1 MIELIKANAKFFF
14 ITWGIVLLVN
24 QIFIF
29 GGCLAPYCIVAALPH
44 TGVISAV
51 IVYLNFQEEKEQIRK
66 KDRFNEPQH
75 PAKNEKADPL
85 KEMGDAYE
93 KEIGK
98 AFECKG
104 DFVIYNG
111 LIRGFYDGG
120 VDLIVISPNSQ
131 SINFVQCKNWQNK
144 NMEYRIPPGTEAV
157 EKLEDFI
164 VVNRLAPNTRIPSER
179 DLCEMWGVSRTTLRQ
194 AVDTLVGRGV
204 LYRVN
209 GAGVYVSVG
218 KKNRN
223 MVGVDSMVGELRQQ
237 GSILAKK
244 IISVRKVEATKQISK
259 KLHVLLGQEV
269 YEYILLRKIDDVPC
283 FLETTYLD
291 CERYPDFEKYYTDKT
306 SMGRILKNVYHR
318 KQISGE
324 EHISVTYASEQEAA
338 LLEIIPDSPLFF
350 TSGVVKDEEGVII
363 MYYKQLIRGD
373 KFKLVSRI
381 ESE

>member
-1 MIELIKANAKFFF
+1 
-14 ITWGIVLLVN
+14 
-24 QIFIF
+24 
-29 GGCLAPYCIVAALPH
+29 
-44 TGVISAV
+44 
-51 IVYLNFQEEKEQIRK
+51 
-66 KDRFNEPQH
+66 
-75 PAKNEKADPL
+75 
-85 KEMGDAYE
+85 
-93 KEIGK
+93 
-98 AFECKG
+98 
-104 DFVIYNG
+104 
-111 LIRGFYDGG
+111 
-120 VDLIVISPNSQ
+120 
-131 SINFVQCKNWQNK
+131 
-144 NMEYRIPPGTEAV
+144 MEYRIPPGTEAV

-204 LYRVN
+204 LYRIN

-244 IISVRKVEATKQISK
+244 IISK

-269 YEYILLRKIDDVPC
+269 YEYILLRKIDGVPC

-324 EHISVTYASEQEAA
+324 EHISVTYAGEQEAA

>member
-1 MIELIKANAKFFF
+1 
-14 ITWGIVLLVN
+14 
-24 QIFIF
+24 
-29 GGCLAPYCIVAALPH
+29 
-44 TGVISAV
+44 
-51 IVYLNFQEEKEQIRK
+51 
-66 KDRFNEPQH
+66 
-75 PAKNEKADPL
+75 
-85 KEMGDAYE
+85 
-93 KEIGK
+93 
-98 AFECKG
+98 
-104 DFVIYNG
+104 
-111 LIRGFYDGG
+111 
-120 VDLIVISPNSQ
+120 
-131 SINFVQCKNWQNK
+131 
-144 NMEYRIPPGTEAV
+144 MEYRIPPGTEAV
-157 EKLEDFI
+157 EKLKDFI

-269 YEYILLRKIDDVPC
+269 YEYILLRKIDGVPC

-324 EHISVTYASEQEAA
+324 EHISVTYAGEQEAA

>member
-1 MIELIKANAKFFF
+1 
-14 ITWGIVLLVN
+14 
-24 QIFIF
+24 
-29 GGCLAPYCIVAALPH
+29 
-44 TGVISAV
+44 
-51 IVYLNFQEEKEQIRK
+51 
-66 KDRFNEPQH
+66 
-75 PAKNEKADPL
+75 
-85 KEMGDAYE
+85 
-93 KEIGK
+93 
-98 AFECKG
+98 
-104 DFVIYNG
+104 
-111 LIRGFYDGG
+111 
-120 VDLIVISPNSQ
+120 
-131 SINFVQCKNWQNK
+131 
-144 NMEYRIPPGTEAV
+144 
-157 EKLEDFI
+157 
-164 VVNRLAPNTRIPSER
+164 
-179 DLCEMWGVSRTTLRQ
+179 
-194 AVDTLVGRGV
+194 
-204 LYRVN
+204 
-209 GAGVYVSVG
+209 
-218 KKNRN
+218 
-223 MVGVDSMVGELRQQ
+223 MVGELRQQ

-269 YEYILLRKIDDVPC
+269 YEYILLRKIDGVPC

>member
-1 MIELIKANAKFFF
+1 
-14 ITWGIVLLVN
+14 
-24 QIFIF
+24 
-29 GGCLAPYCIVAALPH
+29 
-44 TGVISAV
+44 
-51 IVYLNFQEEKEQIRK
+51 
-66 KDRFNEPQH
+66 
-75 PAKNEKADPL
+75 
-85 KEMGDAYE
+85 
-93 KEIGK
+93 
-98 AFECKG
+98 
-104 DFVIYNG
+104 
-111 LIRGFYDGG
+111 
-120 VDLIVISPNSQ
+120 
-131 SINFVQCKNWQNK
+131 
-144 NMEYRIPPGTEAV
+144 MEYRIPPGTEAV

-306 SMGRILKNVYHR
+306 SMGRILKNVYHIHR
-318 KQISGE
+318 LFGGLAE
-324 EHISVTYASEQEAA
+324 MDTEAA

>member
-1 MIELIKANAKFFF
+1 
-14 ITWGIVLLVN
+14 
-24 QIFIF
+24 
-29 GGCLAPYCIVAALPH
+29 
-44 TGVISAV
+44 
-51 IVYLNFQEEKEQIRK
+51 
-66 KDRFNEPQH
+66 
-75 PAKNEKADPL
+75 
-85 KEMGDAYE
+85 
-93 KEIGK
+93 
-98 AFECKG
+98 
-104 DFVIYNG
+104 
-111 LIRGFYDGG
+111 
-120 VDLIVISPNSQ
+120 
-131 SINFVQCKNWQNK
+131 
-144 NMEYRIPPGTEAV
+144 MEYRIPPGTEAV

-306 SMGRILKNVYHR
+306 TRISTVALSAIFFSVY
-318 KQISGE
+318 
-324 EHISVTYASEQEAA
+324 
-338 LLEIIPDSPLFF
+338 
-350 TSGVVKDEEGVII
+350 
-363 MYYKQLIRGD
+363 
-373 KFKLVSRI
+373 
-381 ESE
+381 

>member
-1 MIELIKANAKFFF
+1 
-14 ITWGIVLLVN
+14 
-24 QIFIF
+24 
-29 GGCLAPYCIVAALPH
+29 
-44 TGVISAV
+44 
-51 IVYLNFQEEKEQIRK
+51 
-66 KDRFNEPQH
+66 
-75 PAKNEKADPL
+75 
-85 KEMGDAYE
+85 
-93 KEIGK
+93 
-98 AFECKG
+98 
-104 DFVIYNG
+104 
-111 LIRGFYDGG
+111 
-120 VDLIVISPNSQ
+120 
-131 SINFVQCKNWQNK
+131 
-144 NMEYRIPPGTEAV
+144 MEYRIPPGTEAV

-204 LYRVN
+204 LYRIN

-259 KLHVLLGQEV
+259 KLHVLLGQE
-269 YEYILLRKIDDVPC
+269 
-283 FLETTYLD
+283 
-291 CERYPDFEKYYTDKT
+291 
-306 SMGRILKNVYHR
+306 
-318 KQISGE
+318 
-324 EHISVTYASEQEAA
+324 AA

>member
-1 MIELIKANAKFFF
+1 MVRRIRIWN
-14 ITWGIVLLVN
+14 
-24 QIFIF
+24 
-29 GGCLAPYCIVAALPH
+29 
-44 TGVISAV
+44 
-51 IVYLNFQEEKEQIRK
+51 IVYRRELR
-66 KDRFNEPQH
+66 
-75 PAKNEKADPL
+75 L
-85 KEMGDAYE
+85 W
-93 KEIGK
+93 
-98 AFECKG
+98 
-104 DFVIYNG
+104 
-111 LIRGFYDGG
+111 
-120 VDLIVISPNSQ
+120 
-131 SINFVQCKNWQNK
+131 KNWK
-144 NMEYRIPPGTEAV
+144 I
-157 EKLEDFI
+157 L
-164 VVNRLAPNTRIPSER
+164 
-179 DLCEMWGVSRTTLRQ
+179 LCEMWGVSRTTLRQ

>member
-1 MIELIKANAKFFF
+1 ML
-14 ITWGIVLLVN
+14 
-24 QIFIF
+24 
-29 GGCLAPYCIVAALPH
+29 
-44 TGVISAV
+44 
-51 IVYLNFQEEKEQIRK
+51 
-66 KDRFNEPQH
+66 
-75 PAKNEKADPL
+75 
-85 KEMGDAYE
+85 
-93 KEIGK
+93 
-98 AFECKG
+98 
-104 DFVIYNG
+104 
-111 LIRGFYDGG
+111 
-120 VDLIVISPNSQ
+120 
-131 SINFVQCKNWQNK
+131 
-144 NMEYRIPPGTEAV
+144 YRI
-157 EKLEDFI
+157 
-164 VVNRLAPNTRIPSER
+164 
-179 DLCEMWGVSRTTLRQ
+179 
-194 AVDTLVGRGV
+194 
-204 LYRVN
+204 N

-324 EHISVTYASEQEAA
+324 EHISVTYAGEQEAA

>member
-1 MIELIKANAKFFF
+1 
-14 ITWGIVLLVN
+14 
-24 QIFIF
+24 
-29 GGCLAPYCIVAALPH
+29 
-44 TGVISAV
+44 
-51 IVYLNFQEEKEQIRK
+51 
-66 KDRFNEPQH
+66 
-75 PAKNEKADPL
+75 
-85 KEMGDAYE
+85 
-93 KEIGK
+93 
-98 AFECKG
+98 
-104 DFVIYNG
+104 
-111 LIRGFYDGG
+111 
-120 VDLIVISPNSQ
+120 
-131 SINFVQCKNWQNK
+131 
-144 NMEYRIPPGTEAV
+144 MEYRIPPGTEAV

-244 IISVRKVEATKQISK
+244 IISVRKVE
-259 KLHVLLGQEV
+259 EV

>member
-1 MIELIKANAKFFF
+1 
-14 ITWGIVLLVN
+14 
-24 QIFIF
+24 
-29 GGCLAPYCIVAALPH
+29 
-44 TGVISAV
+44 
-51 IVYLNFQEEKEQIRK
+51 
-66 KDRFNEPQH
+66 
-75 PAKNEKADPL
+75 
-85 KEMGDAYE
+85 
-93 KEIGK
+93 
-98 AFECKG
+98 
-104 DFVIYNG
+104 
-111 LIRGFYDGG
+111 
-120 VDLIVISPNSQ
+120 
-131 SINFVQCKNWQNK
+131 
-144 NMEYRIPPGTEAV
+144 MEYRIPPGTEAV

-269 YEYILLRKIDDVPC
+269 YEYILLR
-283 FLETTYLD
+283 TYLD

>member
-1 MIELIKANAKFFF
+1 
-14 ITWGIVLLVN
+14 
-24 QIFIF
+24 
-29 GGCLAPYCIVAALPH
+29 
-44 TGVISAV
+44 
-51 IVYLNFQEEKEQIRK
+51 
-66 KDRFNEPQH
+66 
-75 PAKNEKADPL
+75 
-85 KEMGDAYE
+85 
-93 KEIGK
+93 
-98 AFECKG
+98 
-104 DFVIYNG
+104 
-111 LIRGFYDGG
+111 
-120 VDLIVISPNSQ
+120 
-131 SINFVQCKNWQNK
+131 
-144 NMEYRIPPGTEAV
+144 MEYRIPPGTEAV

-283 FLETTYLD
+283 ILETTYLD

-338 LLEIIPDSPLFF
+338 LLEIIVPDSLLVRWLSLQFLFF

-363 MYYKQLIRGD
+363 MYSKQLIRGD

>member
-1 MIELIKANAKFFF
+1 
-14 ITWGIVLLVN
+14 
-24 QIFIF
+24 
-29 GGCLAPYCIVAALPH
+29 
-44 TGVISAV
+44 
-51 IVYLNFQEEKEQIRK
+51 
-66 KDRFNEPQH
+66 
-75 PAKNEKADPL
+75 
-85 KEMGDAYE
+85 
-93 KEIGK
+93 
-98 AFECKG
+98 
-104 DFVIYNG
+104 
-111 LIRGFYDGG
+111 
-120 VDLIVISPNSQ
+120 
-131 SINFVQCKNWQNK
+131 
-144 NMEYRIPPGTEAV
+144 MEYRIPPGTEAV

-283 FLETTYLD
+283 FWKQHILIVND
-291 CERYPDFEKYYTDKT
+291 IQ
-306 SMGRILKNVYHR
+306 ILKSIILI
-318 KQISGE
+318 KLAWGE
-324 EHISVTYASEQEAA
+324 
-338 LLEIIPDSPLFF
+338 F
-350 TSGVVKDEEGVII
+350 
-363 MYYKQLIRGD
+363 
-373 KFKLVSRI
+373 
-381 ESE
+381 